1 MFLKDNLK
9 LCIKLN
15 TLLNRSKQMKSLT
28 ATKFSTIL
36 ECSYLSRSQNKT
48 VSLDFPNTWPLTRKR
63 LIFGLTLFLHRFH
76 QLVIFRNKFFLI
88 LIVSDRFYTSL
99 QINVNE
105 NTWRK
110 CYIRP
115 KA

>member
-1 MFLKDNLK
+1 MLLKDNLK
-9 LCIKLN
+9 LCVKLN

-36 ECSYLSRSQNKT
+36 EYSYLSRSQNKT